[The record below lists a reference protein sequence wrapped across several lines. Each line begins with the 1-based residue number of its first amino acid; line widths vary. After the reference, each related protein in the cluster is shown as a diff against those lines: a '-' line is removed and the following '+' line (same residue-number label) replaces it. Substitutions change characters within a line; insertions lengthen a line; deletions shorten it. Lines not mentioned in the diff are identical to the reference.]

1 MRKVILIIIAFG
13 LLITLALALT
23 ACPRTTELEPGAGE
37 VTTTG
42 SMPEM
47 GEREAEALPEGASI
61 APGSPESVESVE
73 DEAEAGDEEAAEPE
87 GEEEET
93 PADEEGDDEEE
104 TEEAADEAAT
114 E

>member
-1 MRKVILIIIAFG
+1 MRKIILIIIALS
-13 LLITLALALT
+13 LLITLALVLT
-23 ACPRTTELEPGAGE
+23 ACPRTTELEPGGGD

-42 SMPEM
+42 TMPEL
-47 GEREAEALPEGASI
+47 GERETEALPEDAVVT
-61 APGSPESVESVE
+61 PEDLEGVESVE
-73 DEAEAGDEEAAEPE
+73 DGAEAGDEEAVEPE

-93 PADEEGDDEEE
+93 PADEEGGDEEE